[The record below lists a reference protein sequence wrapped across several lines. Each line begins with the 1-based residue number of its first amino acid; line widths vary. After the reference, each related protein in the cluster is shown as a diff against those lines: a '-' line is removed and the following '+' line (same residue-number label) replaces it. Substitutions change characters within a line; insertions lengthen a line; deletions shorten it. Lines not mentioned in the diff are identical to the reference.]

1 MNDMSDRTP
10 SSIAPQPTCRGLHK
24 IFLGYAPGVGKTF
37 AMLEEAHRRKRR
49 GQDVVLGVIDSKGR
63 PETAEEM
70 TELETIPLT
79 PTGELNVPQILN
91 RRPQIVL
98 VDDLEHTNAKGSE
111 RPKRWQDVEAILNAG
126 IDVLST
132 VCVQNL
138 ESLNDHIRDIT
149 GTQIEETV
157 PDQLLHAAGEIELVD
172 VTPRA
177 LINRFERG
185 VVFPAQTQ
193 DAITAQF
200 FREGNLSALRE
211 IAMREAAGRVDE
223 DLTAYRKKE
232 HIEKPWAT
240 NDRVMICLT
249 PNRNSLRLI
258 RKGWRM
264 GQRLRGEVVAVFV
277 EQSGLSEAESK
288 ILKDDFALAQ
298 RLGIKTVTLKG
309 PVAPQLI
316 KYAKENSITQML
328 LGHPD
333 RSRMKD
339 LLKPTLVAE
348 LIKELRTVDF
358 TLVAQDV
365 EPHPAH

>member
-1 MNDMSDRTP
+1 
-10 SSIAPQPTCRGLHK
+10 
-24 IFLGYAPGVGKTF
+24 
-37 AMLEEAHRRKRR
+37 MLEEAHRRLRR
-49 GQDVVLGVIDSKGR
+49 GQDVVVGVIDCKGR
-63 PETAEEM
+63 PETAEECSDM
-70 TELETIPLT
+70 ETIPLSS
-79 PTGELNVPQILN
+79 TGELNVSAILE
-91 RRPQIVL
+91 RHPKVVL

-111 RPKRWQDVEAILNAG
+111 RPKRWQDVETILNAG

-149 GTQIEETV
+149 GLQIEDTV
-157 PDQLLHAAGEIELVD
+157 PDQILHAAGEIELVD

-177 LINRFERG
+177 LMNRFERG
-185 VVFPAQTQ
+185 VVYPAQTQ
-193 DAITAQF
+193 DPSTIAF
-200 FREGNLSALRE
+200 FREGNLTALRE

-223 DLTAYRKKE
+223 DLTAYRKDKK
-232 HIEKPWAT
+232 IEKPWAT

-277 EQSGLSEAESK
+277 EHSGLSEPESK
-288 ILKDDFALAQ
+288 ILKDDFSLAQ

-309 PVAPQLI
+309 PVGAQLV
-316 KYAKENSITQML
+316 KYAKENSITQIL

-339 LLKPTLVAE
+339 LLKPMLVTE

-358 TLVAQDV
+358 TLVAQEV
-365 EPHPAH
+365 EPPAGH